1 MVEYDLHAQNHES
14 DENSSSLLNS
24 CLSTCQALI
33 MRQLQSAQDPDI
45 YCDPG
50 AGGFV
55 EDSHSQ
61 KFCFCFFATVAEA
74 ASDLWDV
81 GWGCDS
87 WELEIWR

>member
-1 MVEYDLHAQNHES
+1 MPGSNYETAP
-14 DENSSSLLNS
+14 
-24 CLSTCQALI
+24 
-33 MRQLQSAQDPDI
+33 AQDPDI

-50 AGGFV
+50 TGGFV